1 MRKILFG
8 LLLLGS
14 TLFSEIIEQPAT
26 VEFVNNPKMKIIDI
40 RTEGEWIQMGIIRN
54 SILLTFFDE
63 RGGVNIDKFLDEL
76 NKVVDHDE
84 QFAIICNTGSRT
96 KLISNFLGKKKGYK
110 VVNLTGGMTKL
121 FKDGFEPEFYTGA
134 DTNSTK

>member
-1 MRKILFG
+1 MKKTLFG

-14 TLFSEIIEQPAT
+14 TLFAEVTETAAT
-26 VEFVNNPKMKIIDI
+26 VEFVNNSKMKIIDI
-40 RTEGEWIQMGIIRN
+40 RTESEWIQMGVIRN

-63 RGGVNIDKFLDEL
+63 KGGVNIDKFLDEL
-76 NKVVDHDE
+76 NKVVDQDE
-84 QFAIICNTGSRT
+84 EFAIICNTGSRT

-121 FKDGFEPEFYTGA
+121 FKDGFEPEFYTG
-134 DTNSTK
+134 TESNGTE